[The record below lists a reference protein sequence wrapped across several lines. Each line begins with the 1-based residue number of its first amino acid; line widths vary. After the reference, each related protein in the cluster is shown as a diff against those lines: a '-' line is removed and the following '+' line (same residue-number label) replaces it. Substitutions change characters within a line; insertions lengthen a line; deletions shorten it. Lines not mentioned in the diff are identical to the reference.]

1 MVDEAVAE
9 SGEAEAYSGIP
20 LVLWPHS
27 EPGDESA
34 WGRRWRK
41 DIDML
46 VAELVAASGEA
57 EACSATP
64 IVLWLHTLRAGMCA
78 QRSLEVMRDL
88 NLVCAKRLRQMP
100 HEFREDLGSSR
111 KCLGKTSSR
120 G

>member
-1 MVDEAVAE
+1 VVDEAVAE

-46 VAELVAASGEA
+46 VAELAAASGGA

-64 IVLWLHTLRAGMCA
+64 IVFGSTHCEQECVPG
-78 QRSLEVMRDL
+78 EVL
-88 NLVCAKRLRQMP
+88 K
-100 HEFREDLGSSR
+100 
-111 KCLGKTSSR
+111 
-120 G
+120 